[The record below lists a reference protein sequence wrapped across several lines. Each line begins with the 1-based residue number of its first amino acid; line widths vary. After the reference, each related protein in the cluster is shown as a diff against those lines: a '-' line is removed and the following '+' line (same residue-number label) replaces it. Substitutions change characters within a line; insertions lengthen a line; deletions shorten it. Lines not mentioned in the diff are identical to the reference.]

1 MLLVAIYT
9 NAEQCKLLMS
19 FLLTLNVS
27 QFVLVFLLLNL
38 SMDLSAGFNLN
49 CFEINVVSKNCNEQ
63 FHVVTLTNRKKLLHK
78 DLLRMFYIH
87 LTSQ

>member
-19 FLLTLNVS
+19 FLLTLSVS

-38 SMDLSAGFNLN
+38 SMDLSAGFNR
-49 CFEINVVSKNCNEQ
+49 FKS
-63 FHVVTLTNRKKLLHK
+63 
-78 DLLRMFYIH
+78 
-87 LTSQ
+87 